1 MKRMLINATHTE
13 EIRVALVD
21 GQRLYDLDIEPY
33 AREQKKA
40 NIYKGKITRVE
51 PSLEAAFVD
60 FGADR
65 HGFLPLKEISKEYF
79 SKSSADRNG
88 RVNIRDQIR
97 SGQEVVVQVDKEERG
112 NKGAALTTFIS
123 LAGRYLV
130 LMPNNSRAGGISR
143 KIEGT
148 DRESLKDAM
157 STLQIPD
164 GMGVIVRTAGVGRAA
179 EELQQDLDYLYH
191 LWDCIKSAADT
202 HASPLLLHQDGNVII
217 RAIRDYLRQDIDEV
231 LIDSEAAFLEAQN
244 FISQVMPSFL
254 VKMKRYQDTIPLFNR
269 YQIESQIE
277 SAFQRE
283 VKLPSGGS
291 IVIDPTEALVS
302 IDINSSRATHGSDIE
317 ETALQTNLEAVDE
330 ISRQL
335 RLRDIGGLIVIDF
348 IDMGP
353 SKNQR
358 EVETRLRNALSS
370 DRARIKVG
378 RISQFGLMELSRQ
391 RIRPSLGET
400 SGQVCPRCDGK
411 GSIRDVNS
419 LGLSIMRIIEEEA
432 LKENTGH
439 IVAQLPVDIATYLLN
454 EKREMVFELERRH
467 EIRIVLIPN
476 PRLETPRYEI
486 TRIRQE
492 EGDKETQHTSS
503 FELIDRIQAPAV
515 PLPLLDSSKPAGR
528 KQAAVQ
534 ASTLGTVS
542 RETKK
547 PAQKGF
553 FKRLAS
559 AIGLIQPS
567 SPPQTLPVKS
577 SKEPEKI
584 IAPRIEPRAERPSAS
599 QQKKNPRH
607 DRNTNKTEGS
617 ENKQGAPKTHTPSD
631 QKNDQ
636 GNTAPRRDRNKNA
649 PPKKPPMKRGAEE
662 RGNVEEGVVSEQ
674 NSADRQ
680 GRRRRNGQPHQDTK
694 IAPTDTAPQ
703 EQSVAQENALTA
715 NPQRPEP
722 QRLPQENTP
731 VPVQAT
737 VVSVAEKTE
746 QAQTPASDLSN
757 LRSAIT
763 HQKAEET
770 PKTSPV
776 EKPSVTITPD
786 TQTSPHVS
794 PVLVV
799 TPETTPKAVLVED
812 HTPASPTESREA
824 QEQGRR
830 RTGRALNDPR
840 EKRKQLLGDMP
851 VDSSPAIIA
860 DVLDTEK
867 RASQSTASTST
878 ESDLNVTTPAELS
891 SESLS
896 EHAIKPS
903 YPLMSPMIAPASA
916 GTNDETPTHS

>member
-79 SKSSADRNG
+79 SKSSADRSG

-157 STLQIPD
+157 STLQVPD

-231 LIDSEAAFLEAQN
+231 LVDSEAAFLEAQN

-432 LKENTGH
+432 LKESTGH

-467 EIRIVLIPN
+467 EIRIILIPN

-492 EGDKETQHTSS
+492 ENDKETQHTSS
-503 FELIDRIQAPAV
+503 FELIDRIQAPAM

-528 KQAAVQ
+528 KQAVVQ

-547 PAQKGF
+547 PAPEGF

-567 SPPQTLPVKS
+567 SLPPIPSVKP

-584 IAPRIEPRAERPSAS
+584 VEPRAERPSES

-607 DRNTNKTEGS
+607 DRAPNRTEGS
-617 ENKQGAPKTHTPSD
+617 ENKQSAPRTHTPSD

-636 GNTAPRRDRNKNA
+636 GNAAPRRDRNKNA

-662 RGNVEEGVVSEQ
+662 PSVEESVVSEQ

-680 GRRRRNGQPHQDTK
+680 GRRRRNGQPHQGTK
-694 IAPTDTAPQ
+694 IASADNVPQ
-703 EQSVAQENALTA
+703 EQSATQENASA
-715 NPQRPEP
+715 ADSQHPEP
-722 QRLPQENTP
+722 QRLLQENTP
-731 VPVQAT
+731 APTQAT
-737 VVSVAEKTE
+737 IVSMAEKTE
-746 QAQTPASDLSN
+746 QVQAPVSSLSDVAPP
-757 LRSAIT
+757 AIT
-763 HQKAEET
+763 HQKVEDT
-770 PKTSPV
+770 PKASPL
-776 EKPSVTITPD
+776 ENPSVAAIAPSAQASTD
-786 TQTSPHVS
+786 VN

-799 TPETTPKAVLVED
+799 TPETRPEAVLAVT
-812 HTPASPTESREA
+812 HMPASPAESQEA
-824 QEQGRR
+824 QEQRR
-830 RTGRALNDPR
+830 RRAGRALNDPR
-840 EKRKQLLGDMP
+840 EKRRQPLGTASADA
-851 VDSSPAIIA
+851 DSVIIA
-860 DVLDTEK
+860 ADIPGAKK
-867 RASQSTASTST
+867 RDSQPMAPT
-878 ESDLNVTTPAELS
+878 ESYPSIATPAES
-891 SESLS
+891 FTENQSE
-896 EHAIKPS
+896 EPMIKSS
-903 YPLMSPMIAPASA
+903 YPLIPPMTAPAAA
-916 GTNDETPTHS
+916 GTNDETPSHS

>member
-79 SKSSADRNG
+79 SKGSSDNSGRN
-88 RVNIRDQIR
+88 NIREQIR

-157 STLQIPD
+157 SSLQIPD

-179 EELQQDLDYLYH
+179 EELQQDLEYLYH

-231 LIDSEAAFLEAQN
+231 LVDSEAAFLEAQK

-302 IDINSSRATHGSDIE
+302 IDINSSRATRGSDIE

-432 LKENTGH
+432 LKESTGH
-439 IVAQLPVDIATYLLN
+439 IVAQLPVDVATYLLN

-467 EIRIVLIPN
+467 EIRIILVPN

-492 EGDKETQHTSS
+492 EGDKETQNTNS
-503 FELIDRIQAPAV
+503 FELIDRIQAPAAV
-515 PLPLLDSSKPAGR
+515 PLPLLDSSNPAGR
-528 KQAAVQ
+528 KQAVVQ

-547 PAQKGF
+547 PAQEGF

-567 SPPQTLPVKS
+567 TPPQILPVKP
-577 SKEPEKI
+577 SKGPEKTV
-584 IAPRIEPRAERPSAS
+584 EPRVESRTERPSAS
-599 QQKKNPRH
+599 QQKKNPRY
-607 DRNTNKTEGS
+607 DRGPNRTEGS
-617 ENKQGAPKTHTPSD
+617 ENKQSAPRTHTPSD

-636 GNTAPRRDRNKNA
+636 GNAAPRRDRNKNA

-662 RGNVEEGVVSEQ
+662 RSIEESVASEQ

-680 GRRRRNGQPHQDTK
+680 GKRRRNGQPHQGAK
-694 IAPTDTAPQ
+694 IAPADNALQ
-703 EQSVAQENALTA
+703 EQSAAQEEASA
-715 NPQRPEP
+715 NSQHPEP
-722 QRLPQENTP
+722 QRLLQENTP
-731 VPVQAT
+731 APAAHAT
-737 VVSVAEKTE
+737 IVSMAEKTE
-746 QAQTPASDLSN
+746 QAQAPVSSLSDLAPP
-757 LRSAIT
+757 AIT
-763 HQKAEET
+763 HQKAEDI
-770 PKTSPV
+770 PKASPL
-776 EKPSVTITPD
+776 ENPSVAATTPG
-786 TQTSPHVS
+786 TQTTTHVN
-794 PVLVV
+794 PVLVTPV
-799 TPETTPKAVLVED
+799 TTPEAVLAVT
-812 HTPASPTESREA
+812 HTPASPAESQEA
-824 QEQGRR
+824 QEQRR
-830 RTGRALNDPR
+830 RRAGRALNDPR
-840 EKRKQLLGDMP
+840 EKRRQLLGSASADA
-851 VDSSPAIIA
+851 DSVIIA
-860 DVLDTEK
+860 DIPGAKRDGQPMAPTESHPSV
-867 RASQSTASTST
+867 ATSVESST
-878 ESDLNVTTPAELS
+878 ENQ
-891 SESLS
+891 S
-896 EHAIKPS
+896 EHVIKSS
-903 YPLMSPMIAPASA
+903 YPLMPPMTAPASA
-916 GTNDETPTHS
+916 DTNDETPTHS